1 MRGHHKNLNVYA
13 CEAIENVV
21 GEARHSVAPYAG
33 GKLDSISLWVLTD
46 LGHCHIKRSEVAR
59 TEPPSL
65 GLVVR
70 DVFKMFYPRRFAEEV
85 AHLSKACA

>member
-13 CEAIENVV
+13 CQAIENVV
-21 GEARHSVAPYAG
+21 REARYSMAPYAG
-33 GKLDSISLWVLTD
+33 GKLDTIALWVLTD
-46 LGHCHIKRSEVAR
+46 LDHRLLKRSEVAR

-65 GLVVR
+65 SLVVR
-70 DVFKMFYPRRFAEEV
+70 DVFKMLYPRRFAKEV